1 MTKADEAW
9 KYFEVCHDEA
19 FKRIADCEQQEAD
32 IKKIREE
39 RRGMIAQDKSELTWC
54 LNELRSYVKTFEFR
68 CSFNTDEGEIKA
80 ERIKRRL
87 LEELNDL
94 TIYVGNWN

>member
-39 RRGMIAQDKSELTWC
+39 RKAMVAQDKEELIWV
-54 LNELRSYVKTFEFR
+54 LNEIRSYIGTFEFR
-68 CSFNTDEGEIKA
+68 EPFQTSEGENKA
-80 ERIKRRL
+80 EYIKQKL
-87 LEELNDL
+87 LEELTSL
-94 TIYVGNWN
+94 AKYAGNWN